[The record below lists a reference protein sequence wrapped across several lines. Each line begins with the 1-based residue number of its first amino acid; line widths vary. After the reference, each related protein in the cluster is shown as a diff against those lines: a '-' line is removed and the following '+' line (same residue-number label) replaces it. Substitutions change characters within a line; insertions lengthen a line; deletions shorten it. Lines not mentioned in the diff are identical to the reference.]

1 VLVTVVWRGAS
12 LVGELVY
19 TALFTL
25 VDRSL
30 PIEQSTRE
38 GSFRPEK

>member
-1 VLVTVVWRGAS
+1 
-12 LVGELVY
+12 LVY

-38 GSFRPEK
+38 ESFRPEK